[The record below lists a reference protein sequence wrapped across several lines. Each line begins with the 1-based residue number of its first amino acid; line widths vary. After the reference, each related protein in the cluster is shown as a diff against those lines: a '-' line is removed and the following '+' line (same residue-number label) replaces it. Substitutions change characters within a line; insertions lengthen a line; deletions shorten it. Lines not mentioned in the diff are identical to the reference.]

1 MRSPAELPRRAPR
14 TSRRFRIGV
23 LVAIVVVIVI
33 LSSAR
38 GIARFYTTYLWFR
51 EVHFTSVFRGV
62 LVTRII
68 LAVVFTAFFFVLLLA
83 SLTIAD
89 RWAPRVLPAQQHDE
103 LVDRYRSV
111 ISPRGRVVR
120 VVTAL
125 VFALFG
131 GIGVNSQWNNW
142 VLFNNGGSFGIKDP
156 QFHRD
161 IGFYV
166 FKLPFIE
173 FLLGWSFGAVVV
185 LLLVTAVAQYLNGGI
200 RFQGPRPRV
209 TPAVKAHLSVLL
221 GTLAVIQAI
230 SYYFARLQLVLSR
243 AHFIDGAT
251 ATSVHAN
258 LPADDLLIA
267 IAVVAAVLFLYN
279 IRVRGWV
286 LPTVGVGVWAVV
298 WMVVGNIYPAVYQ
311 AVRVNPSELTQESK
325 YIARNIAFTRAAYGL
340 NNVRVVSNNFDAT
353 SSQTVPVSAIKGDT
367 ALARADR
374 QTLANVQ
381 LQDPSYLLPTYNN
394 LQSLRAFYSINSLSV
409 DRYFLDIN
417 GKRTL
422 TETLLG
428 VRELNSQVPSGFT
441 TSRLQYTHGYGAVVA
456 PATQQGVSA
465 NGYPNFT
472 LQNVPPC
479 CQPTLSETGA
489 QVYFGQGSQANG
501 YVIAD
506 TKQQEIDYENAAGNE
521 TTNHY
526 SGTGG
531 VPVGGFFRR
540 LAFSLSFN
548 SLDILLSGQVTDHS
562 RIIYNRNLMARVK
575 EAAPFLNYG
584 ANPYATVVNGQ
595 IYWIVNAYT
604 TTNNY
609 PYSQQADTARVAA
622 SSGLAGSF
630 NYVRNSVKVVVN
642 AYTGRMYFFVVDP
655 SDPII
660 RAYERAFPGLFKPG
674 YEADTLIPGIT
685 AHFRYP
691 KDLFKIQTNMYG
703 RYHLTSTSAFYTQ
716 ANAWNIS
723 QDPGSGRPGTPTQQT
738 LESATGKITYQ
749 VKQLNPQYEVAA
761 LPGHRT
767 QHFMLV
773 QPFVPFSPTSSR
785 QNLTGVMFA
794 SSDQSNYGQLL
805 VYQTPPNQQIN
816 GPKLVNTEINNNLSI
831 SQELTLL
838 NQQGSEVI
846 LGHVVLVPIDNTML
860 YVQPVYV
867 QSSNNQVPQLKDVIV
882 VYDNTAYHSFNASLD
897 NALCQIVNP
906 NGTQPFSQY
915 CSTAAAQR
923 QSAIPSGALNG
934 SAPAP
939 STPATTTPSTAT
951 SLPATPGV
959 TAPAGQSVA
968 VLLADAQRAFSAA
981 DTALGAGNLG
991 QYQTDIRQAQADVAR
1006 ARAQMGSSPPVTTPH
1021 RRSTTTT
1028 TPGATSSGTTPA
1040 AGSGG

>member
-1 MRSPAELPRRAPR
+1 MRSPAEIPRRAPR

-38 GIARFYTTYLWFR
+38 GVARFYTSYLWFR

-62 LVTRII
+62 LVTRIV
-68 LAVVFTAFFFVLLLA
+68 LAVVFTLLFFALLLA

-89 RWAPRVLPAQQHDE
+89 RWAPRVLPAEQRDE

-111 ISPRGRVVR
+111 VAPRGGIVR

-125 VFALFG
+125 IFALFA
-131 GIGVNSQWNNW
+131 GIGANSQWNNW

-156 QFHRD
+156 LFHRD
-161 IGFYV
+161 LGFYV

-185 LLLVTAVAQYLNGGI
+185 LLLVTAVAHYLSGGI

-221 GTLAVIQAI
+221 GALAVIQAFG
-230 SYYFARLQLVLSR
+230 YYFARLQLVLSR

-279 IRVRGWV
+279 IRVRGWI
-286 LPTVGVGVWAVV
+286 LPVVAVGVWAVV
-298 WMVVGNIYPAVYQ
+298 WIVVGNIYPAIYQ
-311 AVRVNPSELTQESK
+311 AVRVNPSELTQETR
-325 YIARNIAFTRAAYGL
+325 YIARNITFTRAAYGL
-340 NNVRVVSNNFDAT
+340 NNVRVVSNQFDST
-353 SSQTVPVSAIKGDT
+353 SSQVVPVSAIQGDG

-374 QTLANVQ
+374 ETLANVQ
-381 LQDPSYLLPTYNN
+381 LQDPGYLLPTYDNQ
-394 LQSLRAFYSINSLSV
+394 QSLRAFYSMNNLSV
-409 DRYFLDIN
+409 DRYVLNLN
-417 GKRTL
+417 GKETL
-422 TETLLG
+422 SETLLG

-456 PATQQGVSA
+456 PATQVGVSA
-465 NGYPNFT
+465 DGYPNFT
-472 LQNVPPC
+472 LQNVPPTG
-479 CQPTLSETGA
+479 QPALSETGS
-489 QVYFGQGSQANG
+489 QVYFGEGSQANG

-506 TKQQEIDYENAAGNE
+506 TKQQEIDYEDAAGNE

-526 SGTGG
+526 AGSGG
-531 VPVGGFFRR
+531 VPVDGFFRR
-540 LAFSLSFN
+540 VAFALSFN
-548 SLDILLSGQVTDHS
+548 SLDILLSGQITHHS
-562 RIIYNRNLMARVK
+562 RIMYNRNLIARVEK
-575 EAAPFLNYG
+575 AAPFLQYD
-584 ANPYATVVNGQ
+584 ANPYASIVGGQ
-595 IYWIVNAYT
+595 LYWIVDAYT
-604 TTNNY
+604 TTDNY
-609 PYSQQADTARVAA
+609 PYSQQADTSRVAG
-622 SSGLAGSF
+622 SSGLAGTF

-655 SDPII
+655 TDPVV
-660 RAYERAFPGLFKPG
+660 RAYERAFPDLFLPG
-674 YEADTLIPGIT
+674 SAADTLIPGIT

-691 KDLFKIQTNMYG
+691 EDLFKVQTNMYG
-703 RYHLTSTSAFYTQ
+703 RYHLTSPSAFFSQ

-738 LESATGKITYQ
+738 LESATGRITYQ
-749 VKQLNPQYEVAA
+749 VTQLAPEYEGAA
-761 LPGHRT
+761 MPGQHT

-773 QPFVPFSPTSSR
+773 QPFVPYSPTSSR
-785 QNLTGVMFA
+785 QNLTGVMFV
-794 SSDQSNYGQLL
+794 SSDQNQSGYGQLT
-805 VYQTPPNQQIN
+805 VYETPPDEQVN

-846 LGHVVLVPIDNTML
+846 LGHVVLVPIDNTLL

-882 VYDNTAYHSFNASLD
+882 VYDNTAYHSYNASLD
-897 NALCQIVNP
+897 NALCQITNP
-906 NGTQPFSQY
+906 DGSQPFAQY
-915 CSTAAAQR
+915 CSTPAAQR
-923 QSAIPSGALNG
+923 QSSLPNG
-934 SAPAP
+934 VIGTNGGS
-939 STPATTTPSTAT
+939 TTTTTTTLPSSSSSVPT
-951 SLPATPGV
+951 TPGV
-959 TAPAGQSVA
+959 TAPSGQSVSA
-968 VLLADAQRAFSAA
+968 LLADAERAFSAA
-981 DTALGAGNLG
+981 NTALSAGNLG
-991 QYQTDIRQAQADVAR
+991 QYQTDVRQAEADVAA
-1006 ARAQMGSSPPVTTPH
+1006 ARAESARSPGGTTS
-1021 RRSTTTT
+1021 STTTT
-1028 TPGATSSGTTPA
+1028 TTPTTTTTK
-1040 AGSGG
+1040 GSGG